1 VPYIAKFVVILA
13 SSTDVRSINVC
24 THSLSDSSLYKRA
37 VITIKKL
44 SCRRKT
50 ARAMLRVIEYLAK
63 SLKENGID
71 HSKTLAWFPIRIP

>member
-1 VPYIAKFVVILA
+1 MPYIAKFVVILA
-13 SSTDVRSINVC
+13 SSTEYRCQVC
-24 THSLSDSSLYKRA
+24 PHSLSDSSLYKRA